1 MTWRP
6 PPIVFPAIERVL
18 TQRIRAALDA
28 GSEVYAQ
35 DVHVS
40 NSVPNPRRDRM
51 VIVRRDGGTQA
62 EMRDRPRV
70 TIRVWAKTEADANN
84 LAALVMALAA
94 SFVDGSPIVACPIAG
109 RSGPYPVAD
118 ESEQPLRMMTVEF
131 HTRGALVQGV

>member
-1 MTWRP
+1 VSWQP
-6 PPIVFPAIERVL
+6 AAIVYPDIELAL
-18 TQRIRAALDA
+18 TARYRAALDA
-28 GSEVYAQ
+28 LTAPHAEG
-35 DVHVS
+35 VHVS
-40 NSVPNPRRDRM
+40 NRVPSPRRDRM

-62 EMRDRPRV
+62 EMRDQPRV
-70 TIRVWAKTEADANN
+70 SIRVWAKTETDANN

-109 RSGPYPVAD
+109 RSGPYPVPD